1 MKRSRLVLLFVIAL
15 IVGTNSVS
23 AQSSFGNWI
32 EKLFGSKDTV
42 AVAQSHP
49 DLAELTVDENLLIP
63 EVNKKKKKKVVAQQ
77 AIEAKR
83 LEAIEGYK
91 VSTLRDEEVIHIEIP
106 ASMLFAPNDTELLPS
121 SDGLLRAL
129 LPCLRVPD
137 YYHMLLVMHSDN
149 TGNNE
154 YCYSLT
160 TERVY
165 SIYYWFEQNGGCI
178 DYVIPYAA
186 GCSEPLQ
193 PNNTIA
199 GRAANRRLE
208 IYLIPAEE
216 MLK

>member
-1 MKRSRLVLLFVIAL
+1 MKRSRLVLLFVIGL
-15 IVGTNSVS
+15 FVGTSSVS

-32 EKLFGSKDTV
+32 EKLFGRKDTV
-42 AVAQSHP
+42 AVAQNHP

-63 EVNKKKKKKVVAQQ
+63 EVNKKLKKKVVAQQ
-77 AIEAKR
+77 GNEAKR
-83 LEAIEGYK
+83 LSAIEGYK
-91 VSTLRDEEVIHIEIP
+91 VSTLRNDEVIHIEIP
-106 ASMLFAPNDTELLPS
+106 ASLLFAPNETELLPT

-129 LPCLRVPD
+129 LPSLRVPD

-154 YCYSLT
+154 YCYALT

-165 SIYYWFEQNGGCI
+165 SIYYWLEQNGGCI

-186 GCSEPLQ
+186 GCSEPLL
-193 PNNTIA
+193 PNNSIA

-208 IYLIPAEE
+208 VYLIPAEA